1 MAVAVVRPAATARIR
16 LLAWELRCVVS
27 AALKQQKRRLKWEL
41 PGSVAVKDPAL
52 ALTAV
57 VQVQSLAWELMCA
70 MGSAKK
76 KFKKVKILDFVLYA
90 FTEVI

>member
-1 MAVAVVRPAATARIR
+1 M
-16 LLAWELRCVVS
+16 
-27 AALKQQKRRLKWEL
+27 
-41 PGSVAVKDPAL
+41 AVKDPAL